1 MGEKEM
7 ELISRYVYAVTQKL
21 PEQQRAEIDKE
32 LRGLIEDM
40 LEERTQG
47 SPPSPKDVE
56 AVLAELGNP
65 GEMAD
70 RYRGSK
76 RYLIG
81 PELFPSYIS
90 VLRIV
95 WAAIGIALGV
105 MFVIE
110 AVMDPTNVLDHFVDG
125 LVTIVLGLIQGFAW
139 VTVIFGV
146 LEYTGARKP
155 VGKKAESAWRPSDLP
170 QLPDDKKRISPAE
183 PIASII
189 FSVLFVV
196 LFSYSIELLGVW
208 RLAGGD
214 RTVIP
219 FFDTEVFRPF
229 LPYIWI
235 LLAVGIL
242 KEIMKLNARRWT
254 TRLIAME
261 ISVTVLYLILAIF
274 MFADP
279 AIWNADFMQ
288 QAIDSGFVA
297 SGGEGYDTLNTIW
310 ERATS
315 GLIYLI
321 GFVSA
326 IQIISLIVTAY
337 RHKA

>member
-1 MGEKEM
+1 M
-7 ELISRYVYAVTQKL
+7 ELINRYVYAVTHKL

-40 LEERTQG
+40 LEERTQE

-65 GEMAD
+65 VEMAD
-70 RYRGSK
+70 RYRGGK

-81 PELFPSYIS
+81 PELFPSYVS

-110 AVMDPTNVLDHFVDG
+110 AVMEPTHVLDHFVDG
-125 LVTIVLGLIQGFAW
+125 LVTIIMGLTQGFAW
-139 VTVIFGV
+139 VTVIFGI

-155 VGKKAESAWRPSDLP
+155 VGKKAEPDWRPSDLP
-170 QLPDDKKRISPAE
+170 QLPDDKQRISAAE
-183 PIASII
+183 PIGSII
-189 FSVLFVV
+189 FSILFVV
-196 LFSYSIELLGVW
+196 LFSYSIDLLGVW
-208 RLAGGD
+208 RITGGE

-219 FFDTEVFRPF
+219 FFDKEVFSPYLPF
-229 LPYIWI
+229 IWI
-235 LLAVGIL
+235 LLAVSVL
-242 KEIMKLNARRWT
+242 KDIVKLNARRWT
-254 TRLIAME
+254 LRLVGME
-261 ISVTVLYLILAIF
+261 ITVTVLYLILAVF

-279 AIWNADFMQ
+279 AIWNPDFMQ
-288 QAIDSGFVA
+288 QAVDSGLVA
-297 SGGEGYDTLNTIW
+297 AGSEGYDTFSTIW
-310 ERATS
+310 ERVTS
-315 GLIYLI
+315 GIIYLI
-321 GFVSA
+321 GLVSA

-337 RHKA
+337 RHKS

>member
-1 MGEKEM
+1 M
-7 ELISRYVYAVTQKL
+7 ELINRYVYAVTQKL
-21 PEQQRAEIDKE
+21 PEAQREEIDKE

-40 LEERTQG
+40 LEERTQE
-47 SPPSPKDVE
+47 SPPSTQGVE

-81 PELFPSYIS
+81 PELFPSYVS

-95 WAAIGIALGV
+95 WAAIGIALGI

-110 AVMDPTNVLDHFVDG
+110 GVMDPTNLLDHFVES
-125 LVTIVLGLIQGFAW
+125 LVTILLGLIQGFAW

-155 VGKKAESAWRPSDLP
+155 IGKKAEQPWKPSDLP
-170 QLPDDKKRISPAE
+170 QLPDDKGRISPAE

-196 LFSYSIELLGVW
+196 LFSYSIDLLGVW

-219 FFDTEVFRPF
+219 FFDAEVFNSF
-229 LPYIWI
+229 LPYIWV
-235 LLAVGIL
+235 LLVVGVL

-254 TRLIAME
+254 PRLVGME
-261 ISVTVLYLILAIF
+261 ISVTVLYLVLAIF
-274 MFADP
+274 MFSDP

-288 QAIDSGFVA
+288 QAIDSGLVKA
-297 SGGEGYDTLNTIW
+297 GGEGYDTLSMIW
-310 ERATS
+310 ERAS
-315 GLIYLI
+315 NGLIYLI
-321 GFVSA
+321 GLVSV
-326 IQIISLIVTAY
+326 IQIISLIVTAF

>member
-1 MGEKEM
+1 M
-7 ELISRYVYAVTQKL
+7 ELINRYVYAVTQKL

-47 SPPSPKDVE
+47 GRPSPQEVE

-65 GEMAD
+65 SEMAD

-81 PELFPSYIS
+81 PGLFPGYIS

-110 AVMDPTNVLDHFVDG
+110 AVMDPTNLLDHFVDSLIAIIMG
-125 LVTIVLGLIQGFAW
+125 LTQGFAW

-146 LEYTGARKP
+146 LEYTGAQKTS
-155 VGKKAESAWRPSDLP
+155 GKKAEQAWKPSELP
-170 QLPDDKKRISPAE
+170 QLPDDRKRISASE
-183 PIASII
+183 PVASIVL
-189 FSVLFVV
+189 SVLFVV

-208 RLAGGD
+208 RFGGGE

-219 FFDTEVFRPF
+219 FFNPEVFNKF
-229 LPYIWI
+229 LPYIWV
-235 LLAVGIL
+235 LLAVSVL
-242 KEIMKLNARRWT
+242 KDIMKLNASRWT
-254 TRLIAME
+254 LRLVSME
-261 ISVTVLYLILAIF
+261 IAVTVLYLILAFF
-274 MFADP
+274 MFSET

-288 QAIDSGFVA
+288 QAVESGLVSA
-297 SGGEGYDTLNTIW
+297 GSEGHDTLHTIW
-310 ERATS
+310 DRATN

-321 GFVSA
+321 GLVSA
-326 IQIISLIVTAY
+326 IQIISLIANAFRRSV
-337 RHKA
+337 